1 MTQLNLFMKQK
12 QSNRHRKQAYDY
24 HRGKRFGGRDKQ
36 GVWDQQI
43 QTAKRKRDQQQ
54 GPTV

>member
-12 QSNRHRKQAYDY
+12 QINRHRKQAYDY
-24 HRGKRFGGRDKQ
+24 QRGKRFGGRDKQ